1 MMNASFPDRRRE
13 HRTEPV
19 PPEPYCFVADINA
32 PLEQEILDLSQRK
45 RITDVHH
52 HREANYLRRTVEIT
66 EGILHPR
73 RLRNATP
80 QLKPI
85 CSDKAQTR
93 HQHHGHHPADRSD
106 EGIDAPFF
114 TRTRRRRCQRTTF
127 QVPLGCRQARPK
139 AFSMRPPTLLVV
151 SYSRQ
156 FCPLTV
162 S

>member
-19 PPEPYCFVADINA
+19 PPEPHCFVADINA

-52 HREANYLRRTVEIT
+52 HREADYLRRTVEIT

-80 QLKPI
+80 RLKPI

-106 EGIDAPFF
+106 EGIDAPFSPVPAGADVSGRPSRCHWAAGKRGRKPF
-114 TRTRRRRCQRTTF
+114 PCVRRHCWSSRTHGNS
-127 QVPLGCRQARPK
+127 VH
-139 AFSMRPPTLLVV
+139 
-151 SYSRQ
+151 
-156 FCPLTV
+156 
-162 S
+162 